1 MTAVYAAREEGS
13 RLLETAVAGCSV
25 ARRGADVEADG
36 LEERRRGGRER
47 VAGTGLVRVLEMMRG
62 GEWRQGWVTRVREEA
77 GRYRHWLTWAGSLE
91 VEEVDLQVEM
101 WRWAGAAQPMARERG
116 GGGEFRQPRR
126 RRGAGSGLKEV
137 WTASACGME
146 SDSELVSIRAA
157 MAGRLVAAAKL
168 AERGAGAA
176 SAVARQVRRAAA
188 SAQAPSRTAGEKYAQ
203 LVEVLGGMIEQA
215 EWGQRIELRRAFEAS
230 VEGAQLAAARILGRW
245 ARRWHKDKAWA
256 RERNAGEGRM
266 GAVLWAWREVAR
278 RQRGMGA
285 QSTREAAE
293 RGQCGAV
300 DWLPPT
306 GTLEWSYRPGVT
318 AVRSGS
324 LAAWLMWYVRWTAR
338 ERVEN
343 RRRWAAWRARAGR
356 DGDLRR
362 RYDIEVSRG
371 TRRVGEA
378 PNTTVKGRVRHEGSW
393 AARCEAAQA
402 MQDRMHSADEGGWVM
417 WVHVTAEGEMQV
429 SVRAEQERSARAKIR
444 EWGRAGVRAVL
455 IEGANEA
462 EVAAAGVTGERKR
475 KRVAE
480 REAVR
485 MTRGARERFR
495 STQGEIIAAV
505 ATEGRGETTSG
516 DLVEEGWEEPRS
528 DEEEM
533 EREAMAFGDG

>member
-1 MTAVYAAREEGS
+1 M
-13 RLLETAVAGCSV
+13 
-25 ARRGADVEADG
+25 
-36 LEERRRGGRER
+36 
-47 VAGTGLVRVLEMMRG
+47 
-62 GEWRQGWVTRVREEA
+62 
-77 GRYRHWLTWAGSLE
+77 
-91 VEEVDLQVEM
+91 
-101 WRWAGAAQPMARERG
+101 
-116 GGGEFRQPRR
+116 
-126 RRGAGSGLKEV
+126 
-137 WTASACGME
+137 
-146 SDSELVSIRAA
+146 
-157 MAGRLVAAAKL
+157 
-168 AERGAGAA
+168 
-176 SAVARQVRRAAA
+176 
-188 SAQAPSRTAGEKYAQ
+188 
-203 LVEVLGGMIEQA
+203 
-215 EWGQRIELRRAFEAS
+215 
-230 VEGAQLAAARILGRW
+230 
-245 ARRWHKDKAWA
+245 
-256 RERNAGEGRM
+256 
-266 GAVLWAWREVAR
+266 
-278 RQRGMGA
+278 
-285 QSTREAAE
+285 
-293 RGQCGAV
+293 
-300 DWLPPT
+300 
-306 GTLEWSYRPGVT
+306 
-318 AVRSGS
+318 RSGS

-516 DLVEEGWEEPRS
+516 DLVEAGWEEPRS